1 MIHVSWHDMPI
12 DIYEYADAERLIM
25 QLSDKYAGDVTE
37 VCSKGNGRN
46 RTEYYNYP
54 CSFDI
59 ETTTI
64 RPGELDYAGTISDP
78 PIAFPYLFQ
87 WNIYGSVIMVRT
99 YRHAMQI
106 FSWIT
111 KYFRLAGNRKLICFD
126 HNLGYEQFFFSGL
139 WDIVPEKCFAIDEHH
154 PVTIVTKDGWM
165 FRDSYKMTNMSLE
178 SLTKDWS
185 TTWKKDKEIMDYSLL
200 RTSYSDLDEQTYIY
214 SALDVLSLSEAIKGF
229 LDARK
234 EPIWTSC
241 PTSTSFIRK
250 QLKRRIGIG
259 IKSRT
264 DEQKRYWRILKKQ
277 YVSFEQYQMLQRLAR
292 GGNTHANRHYTGQI
306 LHDLLHVDIV
316 SSYPAQM
323 VCYPEFPLG
332 PWSELDPAS
341 YMEDV
346 ELFERNGYCCML
358 DVILLDPVLR
368 PEVTVPYISTS
379 KMVIVEGSGMMQTD
393 NGRYISGLQAIQLSI
408 FGAEWPIIKK
418 QYDFS
423 DAIIRRGW
431 FCRKGYL
438 PDIVR
443 SFILELYAQK
453 TELKNVPGMEV
464 EYALSKSYI
473 NGVFGMAY
481 TAVLRDQFEVHEDGI
496 KLIVPE
502 DPAAYL
508 EKYQKSTSYFMPYVW
523 GAMTACLGRVYLQKM
538 IDAVGADFVYCD
550 TDSIFCRHPEINRP
564 KIKALEKELSDYHAK
579 CGMQLIY
586 QDIKGRDHELGT
598 ISEEPYVE
606 GMRVWGAKKY
616 ATVEDGKLTLTVAG
630 VPKKAGSRIV
640 GSLENFRLGFNF
652 KGKDTGKNCL
662 WYNPPPP
669 FKLHDEQGREIEVH
683 YNVAMLPCDYLLS
696 ISRDYQECLSIE
708 SNFHWKFKD
717 GDKNVINEEDL

>member
-1 MIHVSWHDMPI
+1 
-12 DIYEYADAERLIM
+12 
-25 QLSDKYAGDVTE
+25 
-37 VCSKGNGRN
+37 
-46 RTEYYNYP
+46 
-54 CSFDI
+54 
-59 ETTTI
+59 
-64 RPGELDYAGTISDP
+64 
-78 PIAFPYLFQ
+78 
-87 WNIYGSVIMVRT
+87 
-99 YRHAMQI
+99 
-106 FSWIT
+106 
-111 KYFRLAGNRKLICFD
+111 
-126 HNLGYEQFFFSGL
+126 
-139 WDIVPEKCFAIDEHH
+139 
-154 PVTIVTKDGWM
+154 
-165 FRDSYKMTNMSLE
+165 
-178 SLTKDWS
+178 
-185 TTWKKDKEIMDYSLL
+185 MDYSLL
-200 RTSYSDLDEQTYIY
+200 RTPYSDLDEQTYIY

-264 DEQKRYWRILKKQ
+264 DEQKRYWRLLKKQ
-277 YVSFEQYQMLQRLAR
+277 YVSFEQYKMLQRLAR

-306 LHDLLHVDIV
+306 LHDVLHVDIV

-323 VCYPEFPLG
+323 VCYPEFPVG

-393 NGRYISGLQAIQLSI
+393 NGRYISGLKAIQLSI
-408 FGAEWPIIKK
+408 FGIEWPIIKK

-464 EYALSKSYI
+464 EYALSKTYI

-508 EKYQKSTSYFMPYVW
+508 EKYQKSISYFMPYCW
-523 GAMTACLGRVYLQKM
+523 GALVACLGRVFLQRM
-538 IDAVGADFVYCD
+538 IDAVANEDGTSDFVYCD
-550 TDSIFCRHPEINRP
+550 TDSIFCLNPEKNRP
-564 KIKALEKELSDYHAK
+564 KIRALAEELKAYHRK
-579 CGMQLIY
+579 CGLQLSY
-586 QDIKGRDHELGT
+586 KDIKGREHELGD

-606 GMRVWGAKKY
+606 AMRVWGAKKY
-616 ATVEDGKLTLTVAG
+616 ATVEDGKLILTVAG

-662 WYNPPPP
+662 WYNPPPA

-696 ISRDYQECLSIE
+696 IGRDYQECLSIE
-708 SNFHWKFKD
+708 GNFHWKFKD
-717 GDKNVINEEDL
+717 GDKNTINEEDL